1 MNLIEIIRKIVAEK
15 GVSQKSLATMLGY
28 RSQGSIGSL
37 LTKKDITSNNA
48 AKFLDVLG
56 YEIVVRPKTVGR
68 KRDGEIVVAPDYEL
82 KSGCE
87 NNGRRA
93 AEDTAE

>member
-1 MNLIEIIRKIVAEK
+1 MSVIEIIRSIIAEK
-15 GVSQKSLATMLGY
+15 GLAQKTLANMLGY
-28 RSQGSIGSL
+28 KSQGTIGKF
-37 LTKKDITSNNA
+37 LTSRDMSANTA

-56 YEIVVRPKTVGR
+56 YEIVVRPKTAGR
-68 KRDGEIVVAPDYEL
+68 KRDGEVVIAPDYEL
-82 KSGCE
+82 SSGRE